1 MPLSLLHM
9 LYVSPTER
17 LQALQQD
24 RQELFLLMGIA
35 IGLLILAFVLLV
47 VVIFR
52 KQKAKKEALSF
63 HDSTEN
69 PKPEDKD
76 EQRFAPQEPITPI
89 ETESSTASTA
99 VEENTIQ
106 DELPSPN
113 PSTSEGSQ
121 DDDHQPSAEPE
132 YSTQELPSEPT
143 RPEEPPAPQ
152 ETKSETPPEPPK
164 STPTPPESQSESN
177 GNLSPEQ
184 VGQKVEEALKGAK
197 SAEENRKAIQAYLEE
212 LRQRKA
218 NTSTEVE
225 EETQKKQEPTTP
237 VPTEDL
243 QAQVPSSSQVD
254 SEQAQ
259 DSETTQMSSPED
271 DNLPNENEESNAESE
286 QPGSTSIVSQD
297 SKPEPHAMAL
307 IPPFVPSE
315 EDSEIKQTPEH
326 TINPIESTEVP
337 SFEVEWDSVQE
348 EQPPVRYLPAAPGDL
363 KSFADWLKEFKRP

>member
-1 MPLSLLHM
+1 MPLSLLHL

-47 VVIFR
+47 IVIFR
-52 KQKAKKEALSF
+52 KQRSKKDALSIPLP
-63 HDSTEN
+63 TEN

-76 EQRFAPQEPITPI
+76 EQRFAPQVPFAPI
-89 ETESSTASTA
+89 EPENSTNPTA
-99 VEENTIQ
+99 VEEITIH
-106 DELPSPN
+106 DELPSPH
-113 PSTSEGSQ
+113 PQTPEGSQ
-121 DDDHQPSAEPE
+121 DDDHQPSVEPE
-132 YSTQELPSEPT
+132 HGTQELPSEPT
-143 RPEEPPAPQ
+143 KPEAAPAPQ
-152 ETKSETPPEPPK
+152 ETKSETPLEPPK
-164 STPTPPESQSESN
+164 STPTPPESQTESN

-218 NTSTEVE
+218 NTSTDVE

-243 QAQVPSSSQVD
+243 QAQVPNSSQVD
-254 SEQAQ
+254 PEGAQ
-259 DSETTQMSSPED
+259 DSELTQTPSPQEE
-271 DNLPNENEESNAESE
+271 NFPNENEENNAESE
-286 QPGSTSIVSQD
+286 QLDSTSVESPD
-297 SKPEPHAMAL
+297 SNPEPHILAL
-307 IPPFVPSE
+307 IPPFVPTE
-315 EDSEIKQTPEH
+315 EDPVVSQTPEPEPAE
-326 TINPIESTEVP
+326 TNETP
-337 SFEVEWDSVQE
+337 SFEVEWDSVRE
-348 EQPPVRYLPAAPGDL
+348 EQPSVRYLPAAPGDL